1 MLLQLF
7 FGRSNVISK
16 HLEAKLIRITVQ
28 LKLHIFWV
36 DFDLI
41 VSRWGMMEITGGGK
55 FVSWQDDSSQL
66 HLKKKAQPATEAS
79 VASLQQMHQT
89 SANQILQGFDDS
101 LSLTNLSSAS
111 AAPVVQIS
119 SKQAASSARATRR
132 PAPLK
137 DECDAESQRFPVLK
151 CLKGVRDPLIAASK
165 VRKATLTQLGLL
177 ESKCSKALDLC
188 REVLGLIQDDYDCED
203 HDYHLWESVA
213 VLLDQVG
220 SCRGKFCNCR
230 LSEL

>member
-1 MLLQLF
+1 M
-7 FGRSNVISK
+7 
-16 HLEAKLIRITVQ
+16 
-28 LKLHIFWV
+28 
-36 DFDLI
+36 
-41 VSRWGMMEITGGGK
+41 
-55 FVSWQDDSSQL
+55 
-66 HLKKKAQPATEAS
+66 KKKAQPATEAS

-203 HDYHLWESVA
+203 HDCHLWESVA

>member
-1 MLLQLF
+1 MGYDGDDW
-7 FGRSNVISK
+7 GR
-16 HLEAKLIRITVQ
+16 
-28 LKLHIFWV
+28 
-36 DFDLI
+36 
-41 VSRWGMMEITGGGK
+41 GGK

-188 REVLGLIQDDYDCED
+188 REVLGIIQDDYDCED

-220 SCRGKFCNCR
+220 SCHVEVNSAIVDYRNFETHTFIYIYVLYIYMCMY
-230 LSEL
+230 LL